1 MGLDDYFKV
10 CHNDILK
17 RLLGLP
23 RWCSS
28 SLTFARNGVNNLDVI
43 RRHSVFSLRSR
54 VELSTNSIITSVRQS
69 SAYVC
74 GPIQQRWLGLLFV
87 QNVMEPWVECLI
99 MEVSREDPIARIV
112 SRSHNTGQEQ
122 MGLRLVLCGWTL
134 ILNSTITTSKFN
146 TKIFF
151 THSSSSNTLSTF
163 TTITSSS
170 STHPSA
176 KWMSTVQRDKETVP
190 NNLHKKTHQKYFR
203 DQGRPYVSRAT
214 GKEIHGRA
222 MGPPC
227 NCKKKCWSKVEIG
240 ASEIF
245 SAFWDMGNFDE
256 QNVYL
261 YGNIS
266 IKPVSRHYVK
276 GSNRRTY
283 TFTYWCKVRGKHVEV
298 CKEMFMGVHGLQN
311 SRGRIGNLMKQM
323 KSGNLLPKP
332 DQRGKH
338 NNRPNKYSDQSLQAA
353 RRHIEMS
360 GTPDPTSAVSRQRFG
375 AIRARYF
382 NSRPQPQH
390 NPIRVQSVQI
400 TPTVG
405 VICTRHGGDPYSIS
419 AIIKMCTYT
428 VKKIIA

>member
-1 MGLDDYFKV
+1 M
-10 CHNDILK
+10 
-17 RLLGLP
+17 
-23 RWCSS
+23 
-28 SLTFARNGVNNLDVI
+28 
-43 RRHSVFSLRSR
+43 
-54 VELSTNSIITSVRQS
+54 Q
-69 SAYVC
+69 
-74 GPIQQRWLGLLFV
+74 
-87 QNVMEPWVECLI
+87 VMEPWVECLI

-176 KWMSTVQRDKETVP
+176 KWMST
-190 NNLHKKTHQKYFR
+190 

-298 CKEMFMGVHGLQN
+298 CKEMFMVFMGYKIAG
-311 SRGRIGNLMKQM
+311 KDW
-323 KSGNLLPKP
+323 KP
-332 DQRGKH
+332 H
-338 NNRPNKYSDQSLQAA
+338 EAN
-353 RRHIEMS
+353 E
-360 GTPDPTSAVSRQRFG
+360 VW
-375 AIRARYF
+375 
-382 NSRPQPQH
+382 
-390 NPIRVQSVQI
+390 
-400 TPTVG
+400 
-405 VICTRHGGDPYSIS
+405 
-419 AIIKMCTYT
+419 
-428 VKKIIA
+428 